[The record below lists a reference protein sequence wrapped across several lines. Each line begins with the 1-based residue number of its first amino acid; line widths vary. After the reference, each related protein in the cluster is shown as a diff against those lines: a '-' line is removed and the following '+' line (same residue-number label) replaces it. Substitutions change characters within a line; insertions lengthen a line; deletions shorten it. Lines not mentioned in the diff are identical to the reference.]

1 MCRANEEEIALPA
14 TALRCRICESEYA
27 LEAVGSCAHCFGPLD
42 PVYDLEEQ
50 RRTVTRERIEAGPPA
65 LWRHVDL
72 PPLAAP
78 APPRRPPRAPPPP
91 APPPRPPPARARGAS
106 PPPPP

>member
-50 RRTVTRERIEAGPPA
+50 RRTVTRERIEAGPPPI
-65 LWRHVDL
+65 WRYVDPL
-72 PPLAAP
+72 PLAAP
-78 APPRRPPRAPPPP
+78 AQPPPPPRPAPPPP
-91 APPPRPPPARARGAS
+91 PPPAAPPLRPRPRS
-106 PPPPP
+106 PQPPP